1 MKRLISSAVSSQYSK
16 KTLTALSQILS
27 IHRALIWINPVT
39 NSIDVKR
46 VLDRAKGVV
55 KPPSEVNLA

>member
-1 MKRLISSAVSSQYSK
+1 MQKLVRSPVGSQYSK
-16 KTLTALSQILS
+16 KALKTLSQVLS

-46 VLDRAKGVV
+46 VLDRAQGVV